1 MAAQSAFAA
10 PLPLNY
16 SLQSRSAPCG
26 PSVLLLTE
34 GTYPFAIGGVSTWC
48 DILLKGLPDVSWQ
61 VMPITAPNHSTSP
74 LFDIP
79 SNARIVGQVQ
89 LWNTRNQGVISL
101 PARRTS
107 MDFDLPAILA
117 RSLIGWTESEQRFT
131 SALVW
136 CRQNPGR
143 IRRVFRSGRSW
154 GSFLRQLDRIRVE
167 NADGAGHPPQLDSV
181 EAATLYQ
188 TLYWI
193 ARTAAEPTPET
204 NLLHVTAAG
213 WAAIPAIVHKAL
225 YGTPIL
231 LTEHGVYLRE
241 SYLAA
246 TRNGRP
252 EGERF
257 ISTRL
262 ARGLARAAYAASDVI
277 SPVTGAHIPWETAMG
292 VPAEKIRVIHNGI
305 DGIAASYD
313 PAPGIRRVV
322 SVGRVDPL
330 KDVHTMLRTAVE
342 VFKRVPDA
350 EFRYYGPVTD
360 GEQDYAASCHE
371 LHSRLGLDERFRF
384 MGSTRE
390 PERMMR
396 ESDVVLMTS
405 ISEGMPLGIL
415 EAMGQGRPVIATGVG
430 GVSEVL
436 RGCGVITAPGDVHGI
451 AMAVTTLLNNP
462 KLAGELGARGHKRAR
477 ECFSR
482 SACID
487 QYGGLIAELAELG
500 LAA

>member
-1 MAAQSAFAA
+1 M
-10 PLPLNY
+10 
-16 SLQSRSAPCG
+16 
-26 PSVLLLTE
+26 TE

-48 DILLKGLPDVSWQ
+48 DILLSGLPDVSWK
-61 VMPITAPNHSTSP
+61 VMPITAPGHAMKP
-74 LFDIP
+74 LFELP
-79 SNARIVGQVQ
+79 SNAQIAGHIQ
-89 LWNTRNQGVISL
+89 LWNGSMQSTIPR
-101 PARRTS
+101 PARRSS
-107 MDFDLPAILA
+107 MDVDLPAILA
-117 RSLIGWTESEQRFT
+117 RFLIGWSESERRFT
-131 SALVW
+131 DALVW
-136 CRQNPGR
+136 CRRNPGR
-143 IRRVFRSGRSW
+143 ILRVFRSGRSW
-154 GSFLRQLDRIRVE
+154 RSFLRQLDRIRIE
-167 NADGAGHPPQLDSV
+167 NADGAGRPPQLDSV

-193 ARTAAEPTPET
+193 ARTAAEPTPKV

-225 YGTPIL
+225 YDTPIL

-246 TRNGRP
+246 TRSGRP

-257 ISTRL
+257 VSTRL
-262 ARGLARAAYAASDVI
+262 ARGLARAAYAAADVI
-277 SPVTGAHIPWETAMG
+277 SPVTGAHIAWETTMG

-305 DGIAASYD
+305 DGIASSFD

-330 KDVHTMLRTAVE
+330 KDVHTMLRTTAE
-342 VFKRVPDA
+342 VLKRVPNA

-360 GEQDYAASCHE
+360 GEQAYAASCHE
-371 LHSRLGLDERFRF
+371 LHARLGLDGRFRF
-384 MGSTRE
+384 MGATRE
-390 PERMMR
+390 PEKVMR

-436 RGCGVITAPGDVHGI
+436 RGCGVVTRPGDVHGI

-462 KLAGELGARGHKRAR
+462 SLADELGARGHKRAR
-477 ECFSR
+477 ERFSR

-487 QYGGLIAELAELG
+487 QYGGLIAELAEQG